1 MEKRKITALM
11 AAAVIAASLCGCAVS
26 GESAEKG
33 ENVITLSGN
42 TAAIDGEKIAEF
54 DYTRSYDPS
63 MTEPEYTGDSP
74 YGDIYIAHD
83 IVYYPEIEESAFSKE
98 NYDGETEWVTRFTA
112 SGLEDYIFSTLPL
125 LGNELPTQMMHTA
138 KEAYDNPVL
147 HITKAGSYTLTG
159 DWQGQILVDLN
170 GDEDCFDD
178 ESQKVTLILNGADIK
193 CTVAPA
199 VIFYDAFECDNTW
212 EERNENTGSA
222 DLTNAGARVI
232 IADGSEN
239 NVEGANVFRL
249 LKPEYKKDSTTVQK
263 KLVKTDGAFYSYVSL
278 AIDGQTRGTG
288 ILNITSSTYE
298 GLDSEL
304 HLTVNGGYI
313 NIVSQDDG
321 INVNEDGVSVFTLN
335 GGHLTIF
342 AGQGAEGD
350 VIDSNGFI
358 DINGGFVAGASPS
371 VSDNMLDSD
380 CGTDVSDSATV
391 ISCASTAMQGG
402 PGNMPGNKPDGDM
415 QAPPDKPDGDM
426 QTPPEKPEGDMQTPP
441 GGFEHPDNFNQ
452 TQKPAI

>member
-1 MEKRKITALM
+1 MGKGKITAVLT
-11 AAAVIAASLCGCAVS
+11 AAVIIASLCGCTGAKDENAVS
-26 GESAEKG
+26 G

-42 TAAIDGEKIAEF
+42 TAALDGEKIAEF

-63 MTEPEYTGDSP
+63 MAEPEYKGDSP
-74 YGDIYIAHD
+74 SGDIYIAHD
-83 IVYYPEIEESAFSKE
+83 IIYYPKIEESAFSKE

-112 SGLEDYIFSTLPL
+112 SGLEDYIFSTLPV
-125 LGNELPTQMMHTA
+125 LGNELPAQMMHTA

-159 DWQGQILVDLN
+159 NWQGQILIDLN

-212 EERNENTGSA
+212 EERKENTGNA

-249 LKPEYKKDSTTVQK
+249 LKPEYKKDSTAVQK

-278 AIDGQTRGTG
+278 LIDGSQNGTG

-304 HLTVNGGYI
+304 HMTVNGGYV

-350 VIDSNGFI
+350 VIDSNGYI

-391 ISCASTAMQGG
+391 ISSTSNAMQGG
-402 PGNMPGNKPDGDM
+402 PGNMPGNKPEGDM
-415 QAPPDKPDGDM
+415 QTPPEKPDGDM
-426 QTPPEKPEGDMQTPP
+426 QTPPDGTQPFADGDMQTPP
-441 GGFEHPDNFNQ
+441 DGMKPPDK
-452 TQKPAI
+452 TAM